1 MKIISRLL
9 SLVIFGILI
18 SSTAFS
24 QTKRESQKPLSVI
37 VYNANVE
44 ASLTAEE
51 LRFITEVYGDKT
63 QDDVLNQPHIL
74 KEIKN
79 ILRNRVEIMNAGDK
93 NLDALQKL
101 SSVDLVNMESVPEFS
116 FNPKTFNPLKYNFNF
131 YSRNSSYYHVDNTSF
146 YIYIK
151 SQYD

>member
-1 MKIISRLL
+1 MKINSRLL

-101 SSVDLVNMESVPEFS
+101 SSVDLVNTESVSDFS